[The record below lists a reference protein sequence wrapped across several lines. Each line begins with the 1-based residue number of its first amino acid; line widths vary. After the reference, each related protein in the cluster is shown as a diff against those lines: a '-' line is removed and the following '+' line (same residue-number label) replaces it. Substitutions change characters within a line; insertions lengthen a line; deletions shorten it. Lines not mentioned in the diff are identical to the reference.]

1 MMARQLE
8 HSLVVSVADA
18 QAAAASSTTDA
29 RPGRAPA
36 AHADLEVRMFGDVD
50 PAIQLRMELVAR
62 ASASPDTALPFV
74 IALLVEGDE
83 RRDAIIEAI
92 NGNIPLRE
100 QWVRT
105 WEALRR

>member
-1 MMARQLE
+1 MARQLE
-8 HSLVVSVADA
+8 HPLGATTTELDA
-18 QAAAASSTTDA
+18 LAASSSVAAITEATRSA
-29 RPGRAPA
+29 RG
-36 AHADLEVRMFGDVD
+36 HSEVRMFGDVD
-50 PAIQLRMELVAR
+50 PAIQLRMELLAR

-83 RRDAIIEAI
+83 RREAIVEAI
-92 NGNIPLRE
+92 NGNTPLRE